1 MELKCLKLTFIYVS
15 CLVMPVEFWNDGSPR
30 YRASPMNMQLMSG
43 IGPNFTSVLL
53 LIAKYFHQILEE
65 DAKYKKWEI

>member
-1 MELKCLKLTFIYVS
+1 MDLKCSRLTSVYLPCIVG
-15 CLVMPVEFWNDGSPR
+15 LDDGSLR
-30 YRASPMNMQLMSG
+30 YRASPMNIQLMSG